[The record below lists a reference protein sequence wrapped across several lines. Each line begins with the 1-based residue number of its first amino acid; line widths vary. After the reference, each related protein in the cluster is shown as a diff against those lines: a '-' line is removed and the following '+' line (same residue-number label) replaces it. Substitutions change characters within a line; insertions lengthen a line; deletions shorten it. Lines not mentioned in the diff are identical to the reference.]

1 MKFAKEVGTAFWGNF
16 SALQQLLCKRH
27 VLTIETLSA
36 EENCLIIWIFCRI
49 PELYRVKQVLNP
61 LDWSQFLVS
70 SPLDWEK
77 QTRFR
82 AATVQHVLTE
92 KIM

>member
-36 EENCLIIWIFCRI
+36 EENCFDSMDL
-49 PELYRVKQVLNP
+49 L
-61 LDWSQFLVS
+61 
-70 SPLDWEK
+70 
-77 QTRFR
+77 
-82 AATVQHVLTE
+82 
-92 KIM
+92 

>member
-1 MKFAKEVGTAFWGNF
+1 MIKFVVDN
-16 SALQQLLCKRH
+16 
-27 VLTIETLSA
+27 VDIVD
-36 EENCLIIWIFCRI
+36 IV

-82 AATVQHVLTE
+82 AATCVY
-92 KIM
+92 